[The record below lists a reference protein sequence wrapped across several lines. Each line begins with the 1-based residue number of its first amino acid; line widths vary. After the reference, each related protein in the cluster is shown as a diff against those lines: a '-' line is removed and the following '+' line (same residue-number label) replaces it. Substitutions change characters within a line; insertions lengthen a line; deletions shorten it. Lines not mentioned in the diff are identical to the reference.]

1 MLQMVL
7 VGGAPLVF
15 IQNQVSA
22 WLHATCHKGGGA
34 LPVREPIPGEQE
46 S

>member
-7 VGGAPLVF
+7 VGEAPLVF

-22 WLHATCHKGGGA
+22 WLHATCHRGGA
-34 LPVREPIPGEQE
+34 LPASEPIPGEQE